1 MPASHIA
8 RYEQAARSSPVGFNE
23 HVRRITGHDS
33 KTVTAMLNAWQRLET
48 GGALTKS
55 HVAMLQ
61 QAHPDVAAAVPR
73 LAAQINGLP
82 PRVRGDA
89 FLAAISGDRAVLE
102 GRYADADAFNK
113 VKAFA
118 NDWQRESIA
127 AQINDRRES
136 NLDPDIAARR
146 IEKPP
151 ADPLSARACIER
163 AIHGDHGKLV
173 RGIAEGVKAG
183 DPTSLSIL
191 RGNLADRAEDAIE
204 RLRPEAQ
211 DGMSLRDTVA
221 AAASLSECRE
231 IAEDQGFVEEERA

>member
-8 RYEQAARSSPVGFNE
+8 RFEQAARSSPAGFDD

-33 KTVTAMLNAWQRLET
+33 RTVTAMLNAWQRLET
-48 GGALTKS
+48 GGALTKD

-73 LAAQINGLP
+73 LAAQINALP

-102 GRYADADAFNK
+102 GRYADASDAFK
-113 VKAFA
+113 EVKAFV
-118 NDWQRESIA
+118 NDWQRESM
-127 AQINDRRES
+127 AQAINDKRES
-136 NLDPDIAARR
+136 NVDPDIAARR
-146 IEKPP
+146 IEKPQ
-151 ADPLSARACIER
+151 ADPLSARAIIER
-163 AIHGDHGKLV
+163 TIDGDHGKLV
-173 RGIAEGVKAG
+173 RGINEGVKAG

-191 RGNLADRAEDAIE
+191 RGNLADKAEDAVE

-231 IAEDQGFVEEERA
+231 IAEDQGFVEERA